1 MPEPG
6 LRWGIAGYGDIVRRK
21 ALPALLSLGE
31 TVACVWGRDAA
42 RAQATCEESGISRDG
57 SSGAFGTSDYTA
69 LLDVAEVVY
78 VATPVA
84 AHLPLAIA
92 AARAGLPVLV
102 EKPLGGTAPGRDPR
116 GPVPASATAHAE
128 DAYPRGTV
136 PGRATGRDP
145 RGPVPA
151 SATAHAEDAY
161 PRGTVPGRATGRD
174 PRGPVPASATAHTGD
189 AYHRGTVAELATAH
203 AGVAYYRRLAPA
215 LGRVREILRGRAVHH
230 ATVEFRSHFDPG
242 PDDPRLWRTD
252 PAISGGGVLA
262 DIGSHRL
269 DLLCWLLGEAVVTG
283 ARTGLPFDLGAERL
297 AGVELAWPSGGTAAL
312 EAAWTP
318 GARQDRFRLSFEGGH
333 LELDPLDSGTVRGI
347 VDGAAVEEFL
357 PPPENPHLPLM
368 ADFARSVREG
378 TEPVC
383 PVGDAEV
390 VDRLIADAYAFATR
404 LEEHP

>member
-1 MPEPG
+1 MSAPG
-6 LRWGIAGYGDIVRRK
+6 LKWGIAGYGDIVRRK

-42 RAQATCEESGISRDG
+42 RARATCEEFGG
-57 SSGAFGTSDYTA
+57 SGAFGTSDYAA

-102 EKPLGGTAPGRDPR
+102 EKPLGGTVPGNAGVTRRRETAPDPAT
-116 GPVPASATAHAE
+116 ASAEAARQPGTAPDPVTASAGAARQPE
-128 DAYPRGTV
+128 TV
-136 PGRATGRDP
+136 P
-145 RGPVPA
+145 
-151 SATAHAEDAY
+151 
-161 PRGTVPGRATGRD
+161 
-174 PRGPVPASATAHTGD
+174 
-189 AYHRGTVAELATAH
+189 ELATAH

-215 LGRVREILRGRAVHH
+215 LGRVREILRGRAVHR
-230 ATVEFRSHFDPG
+230 AVVEFRSPFDPG

-269 DLLCWLLGEAVVTG
+269 DLLCWLLGEPVVTG

-297 AGVELAWPSGGTAAL
+297 ARLELAWPSGATAGL
-312 EAAWTP
+312 EAAWAP
-318 GARQDRFRLSFEGGH
+318 GARHDRFRLSFDGGH
-333 LELDPLDSGTVRGI
+333 LELDPLDAGKVRGTV
-347 VDGAAVEEFL
+347 DGVAVEEFL
-357 PPPENPHLPLM
+357 PPPENPHLPLL
-368 ADFARSVREG
+368 ADFARSVRDG
-378 TEPVC
+378 TDPVC
-383 PVGDAEV
+383 PVRDAEV

>member
-1 MPEPG
+1 MSGSG
-6 LRWGIAGYGDIVRRK
+6 LKWGIAGYGDIVRRK

-42 RAQATCEESGISRDG
+42 RARATCEELGGARG
-57 SSGAFGTSDYTA
+57 GSGAFGTSDYTA
-69 LLDVAEVVY
+69 LLDAAEVVY

-84 AHLPLAIA
+84 AHLPLAVA

-102 EKPLGGTAPGRDPR
+102 EKPLGRTAPWPAPEEGTRHSGTAPAPEESARHHRTAAVPGAVHGPVATPAGDGARRR
-116 GPVPASATAHAE
+116 GPVP
-128 DAYPRGTV
+128 
-136 PGRATGRDP
+136 
-145 RGPVPA
+145 
-151 SATAHAEDAY
+151 
-161 PRGTVPGRATGRD
+161 
-174 PRGPVPASATAHTGD
+174 
-189 AYHRGTVAELATAH
+189 ELAAAH

-215 LGRVREILRGRAVHH
+215 LGRVREILRGRTVHRAV
-230 ATVEFRSHFDPG
+230 VEFRGPFDPE

-269 DLLCWLLGEAVVTG
+269 DLLCWLLGEPVVTG

-297 AGVELAWPSGGTAAL
+297 ARVELAWPSGGTALL

-318 GARQDRFRLSFEGGH
+318 GARHDRFLLFFDGGH
-333 LELDPLDSGTVRGI
+333 LELDPLDSGVVRGT

-368 ADFARSVREG
+368 ADFARSVRDG
-378 TEPVC
+378 TDPVC
-383 PVGDAEV
+383 PVRDAEV
-390 VDRLIADAYAFATR
+390 VDRLIADAYALAIPS
-404 LEEHP
+404 EEHP

>member
-42 RAQATCEESGISRDG
+42 RAQATCEEFGISRDG

-136 PGRATGRDP
+136 PGRTTGRDP
-145 RGPVPA
+145 RG
-151 SATAHAEDAY
+151 T
-161 PRGTVPGRATGRD
+161 
-174 PRGPVPASATAHTGD
+174 VPASATAHTGD
-189 AYHRGTVAELATAH
+189 AYHRGTMAELATAH

-215 LGRVREILRGRAVHH
+215 PGRVREILRGRAVHH

-269 DLLCWLLGEAVVTG
+269 DLLCWLLGEPVVTG

-318 GARQDRFRLSFEGGH
+318 GARQDRFRLSFDGGH

>member
-1 MPEPG
+1 MPGPG
-6 LRWGIAGYGDIVRRK
+6 LKWGIAGYGDIVRRK

-42 RAQATCEESGISRDG
+42 RARATCEEFGVSRDG
-57 SSGAFGTSDYTA
+57 SSGAFGTSDYSA
-69 LLDVAEVVY
+69 LLEVAEVVY

-102 EKPLGGTAPGRDPR
+102 EKPLGVAAPEQVTGHD
-116 GPVPASATAHAE
+116 H
-128 DAYPRGTV
+128 RGTV
-136 PGRATGRDP
+136 PESATGHDHS
-145 RGPVPA
+145 GTA
-151 SATAHAEDAY
+151 SEQ
-161 PRGTVPGRATGRD
+161 ATGHD
-174 PRGPVPASATAHTGD
+174 HRGAASEQATAHT
-189 AYHRGTVAELATAH
+189 AVAHHHGTVPELAAAH

-230 ATVEFRSHFDPG
+230 AAVEFRSHFDPG

-269 DLLCWLLGEAVVTG
+269 DLLCWLLGEPVVTG
-283 ARTGLPFDLGAERL
+283 ARTGLPFELGAERL

-318 GARQDRFRLSFEGGH
+318 GARHDRFRLSFDGGH

-378 TEPVC
+378 TDPVC
-383 PVGDAEV
+383 PIRDAEV

>member
-42 RAQATCEESGISRDG
+42 RARATCEEFGISRDG

-69 LLDVAEVVY
+69 LLDAADVVY

-84 AHLPLAIA
+84 AHLPLAVA

-102 EKPLGGTAPGRDPR
+102 EKPLGGA
-116 GPVPASATAHAE
+116 VPEPAAAHTVGG
-128 DAYPRGTV
+128 AYPREAV
-136 PGRATGRDP
+136 
-145 RGPVPA
+145 
-151 SATAHAEDAY
+151 S
-161 PRGTVPGRATGRD
+161 
-174 PRGPVPASATAHTGD
+174 
-189 AYHRGTVAELATAH
+189 ELAGAH

-215 LGRVREILRGRAVHH
+215 LGRVRELLRGRAVHH
-230 ATVEFRSHFDPG
+230 AAVEFRSHFDPG
-242 PDDPRLWRTD
+242 PGDPRLWRTD

-269 DLLCWLLGEAVVTG
+269 DLLRWLLGEPVVTG

-297 AGVELAWPSGGTAAL
+297 AGVELAWPSGGTAGL
-312 EAAWTP
+312 EVAWTP
-318 GARQDRFRLSFEGGH
+318 GARHDRFHLSFDGGH

-378 TEPVC
+378 TDPVC
-383 PVGDAEV
+383 TVRDAEI

-404 LEEHP
+404 LEEHL